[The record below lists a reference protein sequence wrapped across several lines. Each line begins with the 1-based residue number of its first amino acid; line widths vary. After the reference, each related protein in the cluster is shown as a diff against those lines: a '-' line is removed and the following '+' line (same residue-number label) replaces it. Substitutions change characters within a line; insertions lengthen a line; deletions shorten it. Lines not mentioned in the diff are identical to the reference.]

1 MKVHAIGIARNWG
14 KSVKK
19 DPKGKDYDMCSL
31 LCLTPVEPGSG
42 NTKDGGFYNRQGY
55 GFQVT
60 EFPAQ
65 SSCIDQFK
73 DVKFPALIE
82 VATDSEPMFGR
93 MQTVVSGLLN
103 AGMKAVA

>member
-14 KSVKK
+14 VSVKK
-19 DPKGKDYDMCSL
+19 DPKGKKYDMCSL
-31 LCLTPVEPGSG
+31 LVLTLIEGGSG
-42 NTKDGGFYNRQGY
+42 ETKDGGHYDRAGY
-55 GFQVT
+55 GYQVT

-65 SSCIDQFK
+65 SSCIEQFK
-73 DVKFPALIE
+73 DVKFPAIIE

-103 AGMKAVA
+103 GGMKAVA